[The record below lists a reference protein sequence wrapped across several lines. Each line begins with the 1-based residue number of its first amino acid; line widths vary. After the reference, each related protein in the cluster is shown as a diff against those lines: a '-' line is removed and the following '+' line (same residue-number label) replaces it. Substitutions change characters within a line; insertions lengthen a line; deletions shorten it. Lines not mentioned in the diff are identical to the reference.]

1 MNVFSPAEL
10 KRVDWRQRPDGFADI
25 RLRRN
30 IEKVTREPISP
41 EGDAIVE
48 WKAEEVYLVDSITA
62 AEAEARFDELWSQAE
77 RDAMT
82 ERERIKAAES
92 ASDDNLNAVAELGD
106 IVADQDTRIE
116 EQEAAL
122 AELGDIIATIQEVN
136 NG

>member
-1 MNVFSPAEL
+1 M
-10 KRVDWRQRPDGFADI
+10 
-25 RLRRN
+25 
-30 IEKVTREPISP
+30 
-41 EGDAIVE
+41 E

-62 AEAEARFDELWSQAE
+62 AEAEARFDELWSLAE

-92 ASDDNLNAVAELGD
+92 ASDDNLDAVAELGD
-106 IVADQDTRIE
+106 MVADQDARIE